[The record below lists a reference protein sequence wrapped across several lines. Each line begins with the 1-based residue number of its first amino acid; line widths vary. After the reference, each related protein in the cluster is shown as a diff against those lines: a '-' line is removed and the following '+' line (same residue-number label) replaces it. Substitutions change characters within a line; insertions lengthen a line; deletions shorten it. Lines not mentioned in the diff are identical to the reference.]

1 MHTLIFAD
9 GALGAKNARDCS
21 QKQYFEEGT
30 ERKNGDR
37 NGQKS
42 EKSKYNYKKCS
53 YRGRLG
59 VKKVNFLIKI
69 AWSRFAKVCSPLEQ
83 EQHFCKN
90 VMQKVSWNMKSIK
103 EAVWSLHF
111 WCIFVTNPVVDSFMA
126 SCSALAIVFWKSQN
140 QLRACFR
147 AAGRNAQVRWGE
159 IWGGFVICRF
169 EIGDSDSGFWIW
181 HAGSC
186 LRHGRRIAPRIPP
199 GPSKGYEDRNMNREK
214 LNLEQFERGWNN
226 WIFDVVS

>member
-1 MHTLIFAD
+1 MPKKVFEAWKAQRKQQIVYEIDKIVASMHTLIFAD

-69 AWSRFAKVCSPLEQ
+69 A
-83 EQHFCKN
+83 
-90 VMQKVSWNMKSIK
+90 
-103 EAVWSLHF
+103 
-111 WCIFVTNPVVDSFMA
+111 
-126 SCSALAIVFWKSQN
+126 
-140 QLRACFR
+140 
-147 AAGRNAQVRWGE
+147 
-159 IWGGFVICRF
+159 
-169 EIGDSDSGFWIW
+169 
-181 HAGSC
+181 
-186 LRHGRRIAPRIPP
+186 
-199 GPSKGYEDRNMNREK
+199 
-214 LNLEQFERGWNN
+214 
-226 WIFDVVS
+226 